1 MIVLRHLRSSADED
15 REYAEWVDSALSA
28 AFADI
33 VGSDHLRTDPDS
45 RQRYGVDALLVGHPA
60 DLVVIPAD
68 TREVAAIARL
78 CNQHR
83 VPLVVRG
90 AGTGYTGGAVPV
102 RGGIVAS
109 MERLNRILEIDDENL
124 LAVVQPNVITR
135 ELQDAVEARGLFYP
149 PDPASL
155 KQSSLGG
162 NVAECA
168 GGPRAV
174 KYGTTKRYVLALE
187 AVLPT
192 GEVIRTG
199 STAVKNVVGY
209 DLTQL
214 LVGSEGTLAILTEI
228 TLRLVPKPALQA
240 TLQATFATIDGAVQA
255 VSALLAARV
264 VPATVEIIDQLSLAA
279 VEARLGRAVAPAGT
293 GAMLIIEVDGVP
305 GGVAEEAAR
314 VIAACRAAGALS
326 ITEADTAAERERIWE
341 ARRELSFALRALAP
355 KKINHDL
362 VVPRGRVPEL
372 FALVSRVRDKHRL
385 LIPCF
390 GHAGDGNIHVNLM
403 VDPADVDEMARAAA
417 AERELFEGVVAL
429 EGSISGEHGI
439 GFAKAAFLGLE
450 LSADTMALMQRIK
463 LAFDPNQILN
473 PGKLWA
479 ADRS

>member
-1 MIVLRHLRSSADED
+1 VTRDLHHALLEIVGAPHALSDED
-15 REYAEWVDSALSA
+15 
-28 AFADI
+28 
-33 VGSDHLRTDPDS
+33 S
-45 RQRYGVDALLVGHPA
+45 RLRYGTDALQIGHPA
-60 DLVVIPAD
+60 DIVLLPAD
-68 TREVAAIARL
+68 TAAIAAIARL
-78 CNQHR
+78 CTQHR

-102 RGGIVAS
+102 HGGVVLS
-109 MERLNRILEIDDENL
+109 MERLNRILDIDEENL
-124 LAVVQPNVITR
+124 LAVVQPHVITR
-135 ELQDAVEARGLFYP
+135 DLQDAVEARGLFYP

-187 AVLPT
+187 VVLPT

-199 STAVKNVVGY
+199 SKAVKNVVGY

-214 LVGSEGTLAILTEI
+214 LVGSEGTLAIITEI
-228 TLRLVPKPALQA
+228 TLRLVPKPAVQA
-240 TLQATFATIDGAVQA
+240 TLQATFASIDAAVDA
-255 VSALLAARV
+255 VSRILASRV
-264 VPATVEIIDQLSLAA
+264 VPATVEIIDDVSLGA
-279 VEARLGRAVAPAGT
+279 VERRLQRPVAPAGT
-293 GAMLIIEVDGVP
+293 GAMLIIEVDGVA
-305 GGVAEEAAR
+305 GGVAEEAER
-314 VIAACRAAGALS
+314 VVDACQHAGA
-326 ITEADTAAERERIWE
+326 ITVTRARDQVERERIWE

-355 KKINHDL
+355 RKINHDL
-362 VVPRGRVPEL
+362 VVPRGRVPQL
-372 FALVSRVRDKHRL
+372 FALVRRVRDTHRL

-403 VDPADVDEMARAAA
+403 VNPADADEMRRAAA

-439 GFAKAAFLGLE
+439 GFSKAPFLGLE
-450 LSADTMALMQRIK
+450 LSADTMALMQRVK
-463 LAFDPNQILN
+463 LAFDPHQILN
-473 PGKLWA
+473 PGKLWSA